1 MKSFLLRTL
10 VMSIFAM
17 GLMSGGAKAWDT
29 EKCNNATLNGD
40 YGFTVSGQF
49 YVPGP
54 NNTTVVILR
63 EGVAMT
69 HFDGKGGLSQVDFVL
84 SSPNAPAPPG
94 MPPTNENG
102 FHSDENG
109 TYTVNSDCTG
119 SFTIIN
125 PDFVGTTIPGA
136 QITTKFVLSDHGR
149 AIHTIVTSLIP
160 PGSKMP
166 VPALIHSDG
175 HKLGKLDSD

>member
-1 MKSFLLRTL
+1 MAVSIL
-10 VMSIFAM
+10 VV
-17 GLMSGGAKAWDT
+17 GLMSGSAKAWDS
-29 EKCNNATLNGD
+29 EGCSNATLNGD

-94 MPPTNENG
+94 MPPTNGNG
-102 FHSDENG
+102 FHSDEDG

-119 SFTIIN
+119 TFTIIN

-136 QITTKFVLSDHGR
+136 QITTKFVLSDHGH

-160 PGSKMP
+160 PGAKMP
-166 VPALIHSDG
+166 VPALIHSEGRKFETID
-175 HKLGKLDSD
+175 KD